1 MLASLVGSTD
11 SVASSSSL
19 KHAQIRGRS
28 HANPMQGAMLDMMR
42 DVNTGIRWILNHT
55 QFHGGDSEQVYLV
68 GQSCGAQLAAMSL
81 ITQVT
86 SRLLKHALRVLHPAL
101 FWHTSCPRCMLCLPA
116 HLILAS
122 PFPHS

>member
-1 MLASLVGSTD
+1 
-11 SVASSSSL
+11 
-19 KHAQIRGRS
+19 
-28 HANPMQGAMLDMMR
+28 MQGAILDMMR

-55 QFHGGDSEQVYLV
+55 QFHGGDPEQVYLV

-86 SRLLKHALRVLHPAL
+86 ARLLKHVLRVLHPPL
-101 FWHTSCPRCMLCLPA
+101 FWHTSCPCCMLCLPA

-122 PFPHS
+122 PFPHSNPEP